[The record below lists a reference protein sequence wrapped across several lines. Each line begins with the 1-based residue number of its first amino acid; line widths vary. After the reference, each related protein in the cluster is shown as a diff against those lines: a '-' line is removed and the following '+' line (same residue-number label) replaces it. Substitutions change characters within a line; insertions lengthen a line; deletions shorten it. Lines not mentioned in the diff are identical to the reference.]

1 MSHSPWL
8 SLEEALQ
15 KAIDAVT
22 VITQSEVVNLEL
34 ALNRV
39 VSTPILAPVSVP
51 PWDNSAMDGYAVNTS
66 DAHLDEVLPISQ
78 TLTAGMAADT
88 ALSSGTVARIMT
100 GAQIPAGANA
110 VIMQENTDKLES
122 GDIQIKQ
129 AAQAGENI
137 RVKGSDIVEGNVV
150 VDAGTR
156 LTPSHLM
163 LIASLGLAQVE
174 VYRSLRV
181 GLLAT
186 GDELAQPGTDATD
199 QQIYEANRTGVR
211 ALLTPLAVEIKDYG
225 IAKDNPDD
233 IRDILKRATQEVD
246 VLISSG
252 GVSVG
257 DADFVKD
264 VIDELGD
271 IDFWK
276 VAIKPGKPFAFGK
289 ISQTFFCGLPGN
301 PVSAYVTTEQIVA
314 PLLRVL
320 QGETK
325 HSQTHRLTL
334 KAQVTKDYARRAGRK
349 EFLRAVWHTDESGKM
364 WVTPLQKQSSGVM
377 STVTQANCYLVLD
390 ASQARI
396 EAGEDVLIQPF
407 SLSC

>member
-233 IRDILKRATQEVD
+233 IRDIFKRATQEVD

>member
-66 DAHLDEVLPISQ
+66 DAHLDKVLPISQ

-233 IRDILKRATQEVD
+233 IRDIFKRATQEVD